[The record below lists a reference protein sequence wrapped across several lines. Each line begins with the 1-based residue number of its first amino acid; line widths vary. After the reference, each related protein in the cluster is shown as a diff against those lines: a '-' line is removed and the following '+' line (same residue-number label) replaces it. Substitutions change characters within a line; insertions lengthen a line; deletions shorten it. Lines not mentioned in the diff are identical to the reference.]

1 MRGAGITC
9 LPVPVLGVRAARE
22 SNEGRMA
29 DALAHSGDEG
39 RDKLR

>member
-1 MRGAGITC
+1 MLKVYSTKFF
-9 LPVPVLGVRAARE
+9 VRE

-29 DALAHSGDEG
+29 DALALTGDEG